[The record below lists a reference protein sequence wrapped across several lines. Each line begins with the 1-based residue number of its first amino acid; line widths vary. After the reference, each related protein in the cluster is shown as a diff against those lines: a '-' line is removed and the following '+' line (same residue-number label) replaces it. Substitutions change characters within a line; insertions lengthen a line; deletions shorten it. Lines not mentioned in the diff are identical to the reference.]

1 MRLKMPCKRNRNKRR
16 EFGSDIDDFGFDN
29 VIGDGVFFGR

>member
-1 MRLKMPCKRNRNKRR
+1 MACRKRKSKRRER

-29 VIGDGVFFGR
+29 VIGDGVFLGR